1 MRFYASEDVT
11 VRDITIK
18 DSPQVHL
25 KFDNSRGIIVN
36 NINILAPGNS
46 PNTDGIHLQNSRDVE
61 IMHSN
66 IGTGT
71 TISLPYMIFFFLI
84 YD

>member
-25 KFDNSRGIIVN
+25 KFDNSQGIIVN

-71 TISLPYMIFFFLI
+71 TILLP
-84 YD
+84 